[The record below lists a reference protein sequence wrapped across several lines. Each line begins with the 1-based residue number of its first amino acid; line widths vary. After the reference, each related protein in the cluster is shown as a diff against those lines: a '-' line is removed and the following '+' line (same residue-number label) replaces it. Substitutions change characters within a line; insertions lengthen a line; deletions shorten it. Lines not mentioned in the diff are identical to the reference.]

1 MKKTKK
7 KVLLTLDEQFYF
19 LLKGEA
25 DKLHLPVA
33 SYIRA
38 NLAKTIKEDDVDGK

>member
-7 KVLLTLDEQFYF
+7 VLLSLDEAFYF
-19 LLKGEA
+19 FLK
-25 DKLHLPVA
+25 A

-38 NLAKTIKEDDVDGK
+38 NLAKLKGDDVDGK

>member
-7 KVLLTLDEQFYF
+7 VLVTLDEAFYF
-19 LLKGEA
+19 FLKGEA
-25 DKLHLPVA
+25 DKLHLPLA

-38 NLAKTIKEDDVDGK
+38 NLAKLKGDDMDGK

>member
-1 MKKTKK
+1 MSKTK

-25 DKLHLPVA
+25 DKLHLPLA

-38 NLAKTIKEDDVDGK
+38 NLAKTIKEDEIDGK

>member
-7 KVLLTLDEQFYF
+7 KVLLTLDESFYF
-19 LLKGEA
+19 FLKGEA

-38 NLAKTIKEDDVDGK
+38 NLAKLKEDNIDGK

>member
-1 MKKTKK
+1 MSKTK

-19 LLKGEA
+19 FLKGEA
-25 DKLHLPVA
+25 DKLHLPLA

-38 NLAKTIKEDDVDGK
+38 NLTKLKGDDMDGK

>member
-7 KVLLTLDEQFYF
+7 VLIALDEQFYF
-19 LLKGEA
+19 FLKGEA
-25 DKLHLPVA
+25 DKLHLPLA

-38 NLAKTIKEDDVDGK
+38 NLAKTIKEDNIDGK

>member
-1 MKKTKK
+1 MSKTK

-25 DKLHLPVA
+25 AKLHLPLA

-38 NLAKTIKEDDVDGK
+38 NLAKTIKEHDVDGK